1 MKLSA
6 LAIDVKIVYH
16 QKKINKLDVLELYRE
31 GYIST
36 KECRHILN
44 SKGGKNGIR

>member
-1 MKLSA
+1 MKLSV
-6 LAIDVKIVYH
+6 LATDIKTVYH
-16 QKKINKLDVLELYRE
+16 QKKLNKLDVLELYRE